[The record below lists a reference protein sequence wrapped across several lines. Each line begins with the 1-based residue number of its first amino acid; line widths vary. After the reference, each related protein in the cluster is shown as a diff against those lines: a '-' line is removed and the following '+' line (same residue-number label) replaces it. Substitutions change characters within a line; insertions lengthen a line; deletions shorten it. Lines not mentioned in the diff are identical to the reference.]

1 MKSLYTYINENKEN
15 SIGNELINKFIEFLE
30 NNSKNGELKTN
41 HKSYYDYFN
50 ECNPFDNSKFSM
62 NINNTVYG
70 EDYCEEHNIDS
81 VEDDEENFIEY
92 IKNIVADQL
101 TLELERGLIKIE
113 RVISLDSSFSK
124 YKGNIGI
131 YWTYIEGMGDSHG
144 AVGSSRN
151 NITICAL
158 VDPKDV
164 NWEETIAANIIDPDE
179 YELTLEEDAPIQ
191 IITILDKDRKEIYKK
206 YLLYKA

>member
-1 MKSLYTYINENKEN
+1 MKTLLKFIKESSQDN
-15 SIGNELINKFIEFLE
+15 IEKFIEFLKD
-30 NNSKNGELKTN
+30 NAKTGELKTN

-50 ECNPFDNSKFSM
+50 ECDPFDNQKFYQ
-62 NINNTVYG
+62 NIDNTSYG
-70 EDYCEEHNIDS
+70 EDYCEEHEIDS
-81 VEDDEENFIEY
+81 VFDDEENFIEY
-92 IKNIVADQL
+92 IKDIVDEQL
-101 TLELERGLIKIE
+101 TLDLERGLIKIE

-151 NITICAL
+151 NITVCAL

-164 NWEETIAANIIDPDE
+164 NWGKTIASNIIDPDE
-179 YELTLEEDAPIQ
+179 CELTLNEDAPIQ
-191 IITILDKDRKEIYKK
+191 ITRILDVNRKEIFKEN
-206 YLLYKA
+206 LLYKA

>member
-1 MKSLYTYINENKEN
+1 MKALQNFIHESLQQNIE
-15 SIGNELINKFIEFLE
+15 KFIEFLKD
-30 NNSKNGELKTN
+30 NSEIGKLKDN

-92 IKNIVADQL
+92 IKDIVDEQL
-101 TLELERGLIKIE
+101 TLEFERGLIKIE
-113 RVISLDSSFSK
+113 RVISLNDSFSK

-131 YWTYIEGMGDSHG
+131 YWTFIEGMGDSHG
-144 AVGSSRN
+144 AIGSSRN

-164 NWEETIAANIIDPDE
+164 NWEETIAANIMDPDE

-191 IITILDKDRKEIYKK
+191 ITKILDANRKEIFNEN
-206 YLLYKA
+206 LLYKA

>member
-1 MKSLYTYINENKEN
+1 MKSLNIYINENKEN
-15 SIGNELINKFIEFLE
+15 SINNGLIDKFIEFLE
-30 NNSKNGELKTN
+30 DNSKNEELKTN
-41 HKSYYDYFN
+41 HKSYYDYFD
-50 ECNPFDNSKFSM
+50 ECDPFDNSKFSL
-62 NINNTVYG
+62 NIDNTGYA
-70 EDYCEEHNIDS
+70 EDYCEEHDIDS
-81 VEDDEENFIEY
+81 VEDDKENFIEY
-92 IKNIVADQL
+92 IKDIVDEQL

-179 YELTLEEDAPIQ
+179 YELTLNEDAPIQ
-191 IITILDKDRKEIYKK
+191 ITTILDKDRKEIYKK
-206 YLLYKA
+206 NILYKS

>member
-50 ECNPFDNSKFSM
+50 ECNPFNNSKFSM

-206 YLLYKA
+206 NLLYKA

>member
-1 MKSLYTYINENKEN
+1 MKSLQLYLTEDQSHIDD
-15 SIGNELINKFIEFLE
+15 FIQFLLD
-30 NNSKNGELKTN
+30 NSKEGELKSN
-41 HKSYYDYFN
+41 SKSYYDYYN
-50 ECNPFDNSKFSM
+50 ECNPFDNPKFSI

-70 EDYCEEHNIDS
+70 EDYCEEHDIDS

-92 IKNIVADQL
+92 IKDIVDEQL

-113 RVISLDSSFSK
+113 RVISLNESFSK
-124 YKGNIGI
+124 YKGNMGI
-131 YWTYIEGMGDSHG
+131 YWTFIEGMGDSHG
-144 AVGSSRN
+144 AIGSSRN

-179 YELTLEEDAPIQ
+179 YELTLNEDAPIQ
-191 IITILDKDRKEIYKK
+191 ITRILNVNRQKELLKK
-206 YLLYKA
+206 NLLYKA

>member
-1 MKSLYTYINENKEN
+1 MKALQNFIHESLQQNIE
-15 SIGNELINKFIEFLE
+15 KFIEFLKD
-30 NNSKNGELKTN
+30 NSEIGKLKDN

-50 ECNPFDNSKFSM
+50 ECNPFDNPKFSI

-70 EDYCEEHNIDS
+70 EDYCEEHDIDS

-92 IKNIVADQL
+92 IKDIVDEQL
-101 TLELERGLIKIE
+101 TLEFERGLIKIE
-113 RVISLDSSFSK
+113 RVISLNDSFSK

-131 YWTYIEGMGDSHG
+131 YWTFIEGMGDSHG
-144 AVGSSRN
+144 AIGSSRN

-164 NWEETIAANIIDPDE
+164 NWEETIAANIMDPDE

-191 IITILDKDRKEIYKK
+191 ITKILDTNRKEIFKK
-206 YLLYKA
+206 NLLYKA

>member
-1 MKSLYTYINENKEN
+1 MKSLQEFIFESLNEH
-15 SIGNELINKFIEFLE
+15 IGKFIEFIKD
-30 NNSKNGELKTN
+30 NSEIGKLKDN

-50 ECNPFDNSKFSM
+50 ECNPFDNPKFSL
-62 NINNTVYG
+62 NINNTVYA

-81 VEDDEENFIEY
+81 VEDDEENFIKY
-92 IKNIVADQL
+92 IKDIVDEQL

-113 RVISLDSSFSK
+113 RVISLNDSFSK

-131 YWTYIEGMGDSHG
+131 YWTFIEGMGDSHG

-191 IITILDKDRKEIYKK
+191 ITRILDVNRKEIFKK
-206 YLLYKA
+206 NLLYKA

>member
-1 MKSLYTYINENKEN
+1 MKTLLKFIKESSQVYIE
-15 SIGNELINKFIEFLE
+15 KFIEFLKD
-30 NNSKNGELKTN
+30 NAKDGELKTN
-41 HKSYYDYFN
+41 HKSYYDYFK
-50 ECNPFDNSKFSM
+50 ECNPFDNSKFSL
-62 NINNTVYG
+62 NINNTMYG
-70 EDYCEEHNIDS
+70 EDYCEEHGIDS
-81 VEDDEENFIEY
+81 VEDDEENFINY
-92 IKNIVADQL
+92 IKDIVDEQL

-131 YWTYIEGMGDSHG
+131 YWTFIEGMGDSHG

-164 NWEETIAANIIDPDE
+164 NWEETIASNIIDPDE
-179 YELTLEEDAPIQ
+179 YELTLKEDAPIQ
-191 IITILDKDRKEIYKK
+191 ITKILDVNRKEIFKDN
-206 YLLYKA
+206 LLYKA

>member
-1 MKSLYTYINENKEN
+1 MKTLNQYIKLYILESLNNNIDAFIKFIKEN
-15 SIGNELINKFIEFLE
+15 SKP
-30 NNSKNGELKTN
+30 GELKN
-41 HKSYYDYFN
+41 NSKSYYDYFN
-50 ECNPFDNSKFSM
+50 ECNPFDNPKFSL
-62 NINNTVYG
+62 NINNTVYA
-70 EDYCEEHNIDS
+70 EDYCEEHEIDS
-81 VEDDEENFIEY
+81 VFDDKENFIEY
-92 IKNIVADQL
+92 IKDIVDEQL
-101 TLELERGLIKIE
+101 TLDLERGLIKIE

-179 YELTLEEDAPIQ
+179 YELTLEEDASIQ
-191 IITILDKDRKEIYKK
+191 ITTILDVNRKEILKK
-206 YLLYKA
+206 NLLYKA

>member
-1 MKSLYTYINENKEN
+1 MKSLKNFIIESLNEHIE
-15 SIGNELINKFIEFLE
+15 KFIEFLKD
-30 NNSKNGELKTN
+30 NSEIGKLKDN

-50 ECNPFDNSKFSM
+50 ECNPFDNPKFSL
-62 NINNTVYG
+62 NINNTVYA
-70 EDYCEEHNIDS
+70 EDYCEEHDIDS

-92 IKNIVADQL
+92 IKDIVDEQL
-101 TLELERGLIKIE
+101 TLELDRGLIKIE
-113 RVISLDSSFSK
+113 RVISLNDSFSK

-131 YWTYIEGMGDSHG
+131 YWTFMEGMGDSHG
-144 AVGSSRN
+144 AVSSSKN

-191 IITILDKDRKEIYKK
+191 ITKILDVHRKEIFKEN
-206 YLLYKA
+206 LLYKA

>member
-1 MKSLYTYINENKEN
+1 MKTLQNFIIESLNEHIEN
-15 SIGNELINKFIEFLE
+15 FIEFLKD
-30 NNSKNGELKTN
+30 NAKTGELKTN

-50 ECNPFDNSKFSM
+50 ECNPFDNPKFSQ
-62 NINNTVYG
+62 NIDNTCYA
-70 EDYCEEHNIDS
+70 EDYCEEHEIDS
-81 VEDDEENFIEY
+81 IFDDEENFIEY
-92 IKNIVADQL
+92 IKDIVDEQL
-101 TLELERGLIKIE
+101 TLDLERDLIKIE

-131 YWTYIEGMGDSHG
+131 YWTFIEGMGDSHG

-164 NWEETIAANIIDPDE
+164 NWEETIASNIIDPDE
-179 YELTLEEDAPIQ
+179 YELTLEDDAPIQ
-191 IITILDKDRKEIYKK
+191 ITKILDANRKEIFKEN
-206 YLLYKA
+206 LLYKA

>member
-1 MKSLYTYINENKEN
+1 MKSLNTYINENKEN
-15 SIGNELINKFIEFLE
+15 SINNRLIKFIEFLE
-30 NNSKNGELKTN
+30 NNSENGELKTN

-62 NINNTVYG
+62 NINNTIYG

-92 IKNIVADQL
+92 IKDIVDDQL
-101 TLELERGLIKIE
+101 TLDFERGLIKIE
-113 RVISLDSSFSK
+113 RVISLNDSFSQ

-131 YWTYIEGMGDSHG
+131 YWTFMEGMGDSHG
-144 AVGSSRN
+144 AVSSSRN

-191 IITILDKDRKEIYKK
+191 ITRILDVNRKEIYKEN
-206 YLLYKA
+206 LLYKA

>member
-1 MKSLYTYINENKEN
+1 MKSLNTYINENFIDN
-15 SIGNELINKFIEFLE
+15 GLINKFIDFLE
-30 NNSKNGELKTN
+30 NNSEFGELKTN

-92 IKNIVADQL
+92 IKNIVDDQL

-113 RVISLDSSFSK
+113 RVISLNESFSN
-124 YKGNIGI
+124 YKGNIGV

-144 AVGSSRN
+144 AVSSSRN
-151 NITICAL
+151 NITICGL

-191 IITILDKDRKEIYKK
+191 ITRILDVNRKEIFKEN
-206 YLLYKA
+206 LLYKA

>member
-1 MKSLYTYINENKEN
+1 MKSLNTYINEN
-15 SIGNELINKFIEFLE
+15 SIDNRLIKFIEFLE
-30 NNSKNGELKTN
+30 NNSENGELKTN

-92 IKNIVADQL
+92 IKNIVDDQL

-113 RVISLDSSFSK
+113 RVISLNDSFSQ

-144 AVGSSRN
+144 TVGSSRN

-179 YELTLEEDAPIQ
+179 YELTLEEDVPIQ
-191 IITILDKDRKEIYKK
+191 ITKILDVNRKLIIEKNI
-206 YLLYKA
+206 LYKA

>member
-1 MKSLYTYINENKEN
+1 MKSLNTYINENKDS
-15 SIGNELINKFIEFLE
+15 SINNGLINKFIEFLE
-30 NNSKNGELKTN
+30 NNSENGELKTN

-50 ECNPFDNSKFSM
+50 ECDPFDNSKFYQ
-62 NINNTVYG
+62 NINNTGYA
-70 EDYCEEHNIDS
+70 EDYCEEHEIDS
-81 VEDDEENFIEY
+81 VFDDKENFIEY
-92 IKNIVADQL
+92 IKDIVDEQL
-101 TLELERGLIKIE
+101 TLDLERGLIKIE

-179 YELTLEEDAPIQ
+179 YELTLEEDASIQ
-191 IITILDKDRKEIYKK
+191 ITTILDVNRKEILKK
-206 YLLYKA
+206 NLLYKA

>member
-1 MKSLYTYINENKEN
+1 MKSLQLYLTEDQSHIDDFIQFLLDN
-15 SIGNELINKFIEFLE
+15 SEE
-30 NNSKNGELKTN
+30 GELKSN
-41 HKSYYDYFN
+41 KKSYYDYFN
-50 ECNPFDNSKFSM
+50 ECDPFNNSKFSM
-62 NINNTVYG
+62 NINNTVYA

-81 VEDDEENFIEY
+81 VEDDEENFVEY
-92 IKNIVADQL
+92 IKDIVDEQL

-151 NITICAL
+151 NITVCAL

-179 YELTLEEDAPIQ
+179 YELTLNEDAPIQ
-191 IITILDKDRKEIYKK
+191 ITKILNVNRQKELLKK
-206 YLLYKA
+206 NLLYKA

>member
-1 MKSLYTYINENKEN
+1 MT
-15 SIGNELINKFIEFLE
+15 
-30 NNSKNGELKTN
+30 
-41 HKSYYDYFN
+41 
-50 ECNPFDNSKFSM
+50 CWA
-62 NINNTVYG
+62 
-70 EDYCEEHNIDS
+70 EDYCEEHEIDS
-81 VEDDEENFIEY
+81 VEDDKDNFIED
-92 IKNIVADQL
+92 IKNIVDEQL
-101 TLELERGLIKIE
+101 TIELERGLIKIE

-151 NITICAL
+151 NITVCAL

-179 YELTLEEDAPIQ
+179 YELTLNEDAPIQ
-191 IITILDKDRKEIYKK
+191 ITKILNVNRQKEFLKK
-206 YLLYKA
+206 NLLYKA

>member
-1 MKSLYTYINENKEN
+1 MKALQ
-15 SIGNELINKFIEFLE
+15 KFIKESSQDHIEKFVEFLKD
-30 NNSKNGELKTN
+30 NAKDGELKPN
-41 HKSYYDYFN
+41 HKSYYDYFD

-62 NINNTVYG
+62 NINNTAYA
-70 EDYCEEHNIDS
+70 EDYCEEHNIDL
-81 VEDDEENFIEY
+81 VEDDEENFIKY
-92 IKNIVADQL
+92 IKDIVDDQL
-101 TLELERGLIKIE
+101 TLELENGLIKIE
-113 RVISLDSSFSK
+113 RVISLNESFSK

-179 YELTLEEDAPIQ
+179 CELTLNEDAPIQ
-191 IITILDKDRKEIYKK
+191 ITKILDTNRKEIFKEN
-206 YLLYKA
+206 LLYKA

>member
-1 MKSLYTYINENKEN
+1 
-15 SIGNELINKFIEFLE
+15 
-30 NNSKNGELKTN
+30 
-41 HKSYYDYFN
+41 
-50 ECNPFDNSKFSM
+50 M

-206 YLLYKA
+206 DLLYKA

>member
-1 MKSLYTYINENKEN
+1 MKALQNFIYESLEQNIE
-15 SIGNELINKFIEFLE
+15 KFIEFLKD
-30 NNSKNGELKTN
+30 NTKSGELKDN

-50 ECNPFDNSKFSM
+50 ECNPFDNPKFSI

-70 EDYCEEHNIDS
+70 EDYCEEHDIDS

-92 IKNIVADQL
+92 IKDIVDEQL

-113 RVISLDSSFSK
+113 RVISLNDSFSK

-131 YWTYIEGMGDSHG
+131 YWTFIEGMGDSHG
-144 AVGSSRN
+144 AIGSSRN

-164 NWEETIAANIIDPDE
+164 NWAETIAANIMDPDE

-191 IITILDKDRKEIYKK
+191 ITKILDANRKEIFKK
-206 YLLYKA
+206 NLLYKA